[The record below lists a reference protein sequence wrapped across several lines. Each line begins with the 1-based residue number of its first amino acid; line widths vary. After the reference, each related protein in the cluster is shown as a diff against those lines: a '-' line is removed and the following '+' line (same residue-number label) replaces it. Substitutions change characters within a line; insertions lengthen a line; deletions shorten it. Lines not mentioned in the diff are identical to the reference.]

1 MASFL
6 KLLDQDNL
14 SLDEYAWYAGD
25 MNVDDAKEHLDKL
38 PVGKWQSLSILEIK
52 PSGLGSRILDM
63 DAEWRQTK
71 VQL

>member
-38 PVGKWQSLSILEIK
+38 PVGKWQSLSIFLLVK
-52 PSGLGSRILDM
+52 
-63 DAEWRQTK
+63 
-71 VQL
+71 

>member
-38 PVGKWQSLSILEIK
+38 PVGKWQSLSILDIK
-52 PSGLGSRILDM
+52 PSEIL
-63 DAEWRQTK
+63 WGISGQTISSI
-71 VQL
+71 LAL